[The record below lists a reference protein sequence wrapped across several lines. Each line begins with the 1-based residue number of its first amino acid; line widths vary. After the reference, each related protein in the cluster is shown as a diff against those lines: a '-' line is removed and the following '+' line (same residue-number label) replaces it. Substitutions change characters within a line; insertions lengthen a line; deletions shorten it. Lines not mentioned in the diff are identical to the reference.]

1 MQTDNKDKNIFSTL
15 KQDLKPYFD
24 IDKDLNKDPHICIG
38 DVKFCAQ
45 WEGKDEDIIWKM
57 FRLIKVVEYAERK
70 NLITQFYTILNR
82 FYNDQTVAAPD
93 NPTPVTVGRCVDKVV
108 SNGVRHIGEMM
119 TGQTTTIFPYMIA
132 DQSTTEPTYGD
143 DQTDIDELARVN
155 CVTDTGFLDPMM
167 DGWNASGGFGR
178 GTPTGTVSGTAMGS
192 TALSST
198 SEIFDRS
205 VFPLDDRIEHEQNRD
220 SFTLSAL
227 YILTSI

>member
-1 MQTDNKDKNIFSTL
+1 ML
-15 KQDLKPYFD
+15 
-24 IDKDLNKDPHICIG
+24 
-38 DVKFCAQ
+38 V
-45 WEGKDEDIIWKM
+45 WKM
-57 FRLIKVVEYAERK
+57 FELIKTVEYAERK
-70 NLITQFYTILNR
+70 NLIKEFYTLLNR
-82 FYNDQTVAAPD
+82 SYNDQTLKPEAPK
-93 NPTPVTVGRCVDKVV
+93 PLHVGRSIDKVV

-119 TGQTTTIFPYMIA
+119 TGQTTSIFPWMIA
-132 DQSTTEPTYGD
+132 DQSTTDPTYGD
-143 DQTDIDELARVN
+143 DQSSIDELARVN
-155 CVTDTGFLDPMM
+155 CVTDTGFLDPMS